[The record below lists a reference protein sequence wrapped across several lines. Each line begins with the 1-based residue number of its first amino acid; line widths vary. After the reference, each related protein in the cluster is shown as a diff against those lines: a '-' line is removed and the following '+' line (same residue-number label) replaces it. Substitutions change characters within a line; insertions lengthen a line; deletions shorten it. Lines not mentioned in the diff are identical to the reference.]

1 MLKRTN
7 FSKII
12 VLSLLGIA
20 ALGICRA
27 EDSKLPKGVTLYT
40 PYTQISVPPGESIDY
55 NVDVIN
61 GNEGVEELDVSV
73 SGIPGGWNYDL
84 KSGGW
89 KVGKISVLP
98 GEKKT
103 LSLKVEVPVR
113 VNKGRYSF
121 RVMASNV
128 AGTHTLPLTVIVS
141 QQGTYK
147 TEFTTDQANME
158 GQASATFNYNAT
170 LRNRTAEEQMYA
182 LTSNA
187 PRGWTVSFRAN
198 GRQVTSVEVAP
209 NATTTVSIEAKPP
222 ASIGTGT
229 FKIPVRAFTASTSAE
244 LDFEAV
250 ITGSYAMELTTPTGL
265 LSSSITAGAVKKIE
279 LEVRNTGSSELKG
292 IEMSGSKPADW
303 EVTFDPEKVESLI
316 AGSSTTVTALVK
328 ASRKAIPGDYVV
340 KMTARTP
347 EVSSTADFR
356 MSVKTSM
363 LWGWVGILIIAAVL
377 GGVYYLFRKYGRR

>member
-1 MLKRTN
+1 M
-7 FSKII
+7 I

-20 ALGICRA
+20 AFGICRA

-55 NVDVIN
+55 SVDVIN

-73 SGIPGGWNYDL
+73 SGIPGGWNFDL

-121 RVMASNV
+121 RVTASNV

-198 GRQVTSVEVAP
+198 GKQVTSVEVAP

-292 IEMSGSKPADW
+292 IEMSASKPADW

-363 LWGWVGILIIAAVL
+363 LWGWIGILIIAAVL

>member
-1 MLKRTN
+1 MYKQTR
-7 FSKII
+7 
-12 VLSLLGIA
+12 LSNILILSMLGI
-20 ALGICRA
+20 LTFGVCRA
-27 EDSKLPKGVTLYT
+27 DNPKGVTLYT

-55 NVDVIN
+55 SVDVIN
-61 GNEGVEELDVSV
+61 GNEGVEDLNVSV
-73 SGIPGGWNYDL
+73 SGIPGGWNYEL

-89 KVGKISVLP
+89 KIGQISVLP

-103 LSLKVEVPVR
+103 LSLKVDVPVQ
-113 VNKGRYSF
+113 VNKGSYHF
-121 RVMASNV
+121 RIN
-128 AGTHTLPLTVIVS
+128 AGTHSLPLTIVVS
-141 QQGTYK
+141 AQGTYK

-158 GQASATFNYNAT
+158 GQASATFNYTAN
-170 LRNRTAEEQMYA
+170 LRNRTAEEQLYA

-198 GRQVTSVEVAP
+198 GRQLTSVEVAP
-209 NATTTVSIEAKPP
+209 NATTSVSIEVKPP

-250 ITGSYAMELTTPTGL
+250 ITGSYAIELTTPTGL
-265 LSSSITAGAVKKIE
+265 LSSRITAGDVKKIE
-279 LEVRNTGSSELKG
+279 LEVRNTGSSELKS
-292 IEMSGSKPADW
+292 IELSSSKPADW
-303 EVTFDPEKVESLI
+303 DVVFDPDKVESLI
-316 AGSSTTVTALVK
+316 AGSSTTVTAIVK

-340 KMTARTP
+340 KMTARVP
-347 EVSSTADFR
+347 EISSTADFR

-363 LWGWVGILIIAAVL
+363 LWGWIGILVIAAVL

>member
-1 MLKRTN
+1 MYKQTR
-7 FSKII
+7 
-12 VLSLLGIA
+12 LSNILILSMLGI
-20 ALGICRA
+20 LTFGVCRA
-27 EDSKLPKGVTLYT
+27 DNPKGVTLYT

-55 NVDVIN
+55 SVDVIN
-61 GNEGVEELDVSV
+61 GNEGVEDLNVSV
-73 SGIPGGWNYDL
+73 SGIPGGWNYEL

-89 KVGKISVLP
+89 KIGQISVLP

-103 LSLKVEVPVR
+103 LSLKVDVPVQ
-113 VNKGRYSF
+113 VNKGSYHF
-121 RVMASNV
+121 RIN
-128 AGTHTLPLTVIVS
+128 AGTHSLPLTIVVS
-141 QQGTYK
+141 AQGTYK

-158 GQASATFNYNAT
+158 GQASATFNYTAN
-170 LRNRTAEEQMYA
+170 LRNRTAEEQLYA

-209 NATTTVSIEAKPP
+209 NATTSVSIEVKPP

-250 ITGSYAMELTTPTGL
+250 ITGSYAIELTTPTGL
-265 LSSSITAGAVKKIE
+265 LSSRITAGDMKKIE
-279 LEVRNTGSSELKG
+279 LEVRNTGSSELKS
-292 IEMSGSKPADW
+292 IELSSSKPVDW
-303 EVTFDPEKVESLI
+303 DVVFDPDKVESLI
-316 AGSSTTVTALVK
+316 AGSSTTVTAIVK

-340 KMTARTP
+340 KMIARVP
-347 EVSSTADFR
+347 EISSTADFR

-363 LWGWVGILIIAAVL
+363 LWGWIGILVIAAVL